1 MSVPA
6 AEASTA
12 EKCEPTSPALRR
24 FKEPTVAVSRPPRR
38 RFLSVFLF
46 FVRSTLSQESVDPR
60 GQSPSSSWLASA
72 ASAGVSK

>member
-6 AEASTA
+6 AEASKHSREVRA
-12 EKCEPTSPALRR
+12 DVAGIAKVQRADGRGLSAAPTP
-24 FKEPTVAVSRPPRR
+24 F
-38 RFLSVFLF
+38 FFLF